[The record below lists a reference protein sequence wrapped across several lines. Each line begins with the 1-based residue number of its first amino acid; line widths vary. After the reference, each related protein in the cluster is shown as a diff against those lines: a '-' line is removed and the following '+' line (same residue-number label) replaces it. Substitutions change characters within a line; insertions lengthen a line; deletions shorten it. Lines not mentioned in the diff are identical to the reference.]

1 MPLVPVKNKYQV
13 TLPVRLRE
21 QAGVSVGDLLE
32 AKVEKGRI
40 MFMPKS
46 ILDRRIAGSFEDFKR
61 GRTLGPFSTAKPVR
75 PVPGDGLRWRSKEQI
90 RRHPEEPG

>member
-1 MPLVPVKNKYQV
+1 MPLVRVKNKYQV

-40 MFMPKS
+40 IFMPKS
-46 ILDRRIAGSFEDFKR
+46 IVDRRIAESFEDFKR
-61 GRTLGPFSTAKPVR
+61 GRTLGPFSTAKEAMQALHAKAR
-75 PVPGDGLRWRSKEQI
+75 K
-90 RRHPEEPG
+90 